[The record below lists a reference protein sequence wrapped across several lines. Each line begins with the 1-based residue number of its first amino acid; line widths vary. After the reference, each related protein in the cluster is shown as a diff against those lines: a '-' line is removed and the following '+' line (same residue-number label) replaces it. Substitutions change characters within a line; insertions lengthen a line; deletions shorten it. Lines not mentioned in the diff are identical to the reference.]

1 MSSDEAN
8 VSDKIDILSTEDEK
22 LKIIGEILSSDSSRQ
37 ILKLL
42 FNNSLSA
49 NQISQK
55 TDLSL
60 PLVIHHL
67 KKMQTAGVVK
77 IDNIG
82 KNTKSHDVK
91 FYTVDKVA
99 IVILPSA
106 MEQPAK
112 KSKSLFNSFS
122 RIHRLA
128 TLGGAS
134 IAAWFSS
141 QMLQSGPSSNPEFIQ
156 SIPADATPLPE
167 ESAMR
172 GAMSKSLMID
182 DAEHLP
188 AQTGDPSSDFLWSA
202 ITVLSVIIGWL
213 IIEVVISSRRKK
225 LSTDNR

>member
-1 MSSDEAN
+1 MSFDETN

-22 LKIIGEILSSDSSRQ
+22 LKIIGEILSSDSSRH

-42 FNNSLSA
+42 FNSSLSA

-77 IDNIG
+77 IDNVG

-141 QMLQSGPSSNPEFIQ
+141 QMLQSRDLSTELTQ
-156 SIPADATPLPE
+156 SIPADVAPLPE

-172 GAMSKSLMID
+172 GTMSKSLIVD
-182 DAEHLP
+182 DAGQLP